1 MTQLHVDTEDHDRLE
16 HPLDVVERLAS
27 LRDWIFDRTE
37 TDEMSVSVSG
47 RWAEYHVA
55 FTWIEDM
62 EALHVA
68 CAFDLK
74 VPERRRQEV
83 LKLVSLVNEQLWIG
97 HFDLWSTD
105 NVVMFRHALLLAG
118 GVAPT
123 HPQCGMML
131 KSAVEACERY
141 FQAFQFVLW
150 AGKEA
155 REALDAVLFETE
167 GEA

>member
-1 MTQLHVDTEDHDRLE
+1 MPQLHIEIDRLE

-27 LRDWIFDRTE
+27 LRDWIFDRAE

-47 RWAEYHVA
+47 SWADYHIA
-55 FTWIEDM
+55 FTWIEDV

-83 LKLVSLVNEQLWIG
+83 LQLLSYINEQLWVG
-97 HFDLWSTD
+97 HFDLWSSE
-105 NVVMFRHALLLAG
+105 NVVMFRHALLLTG
-118 GVAPT
+118 GVEPT
-123 HPQCGMML
+123 HAQCETLL
-131 KSAVEACERY
+131 KAAVDACERY

-150 AGKEA
+150 AGKTA
-155 REALDAVLFETE
+155 REALDSVLFETE

>member
-1 MTQLHVDTEDHDRLE
+1 MPQLHIEIERME

-27 LRDWIFDRTE
+27 LRDWIFDRAE

-47 RWAEYHVA
+47 SWADYHIA
-55 FTWIEDM
+55 FTWIEDV

-83 LKLVSLVNEQLWIG
+83 LQLLSYINEQLWVG
-97 HFDLWSTD
+97 HFDLWSSE
-105 NVVMFRHALLLAG
+105 NVVMFRNALLLAG
-118 GVAPT
+118 GAEPT
-123 HPQCGMML
+123 HGQCETML
-131 KSAVEACERY
+131 RVAVEACERY
-141 FQAFQFVLW
+141 FQAFQFVIW
-150 AGKEA
+150 AGKSA
-155 REALDAVLFETE
+155 REALDSVLFETE